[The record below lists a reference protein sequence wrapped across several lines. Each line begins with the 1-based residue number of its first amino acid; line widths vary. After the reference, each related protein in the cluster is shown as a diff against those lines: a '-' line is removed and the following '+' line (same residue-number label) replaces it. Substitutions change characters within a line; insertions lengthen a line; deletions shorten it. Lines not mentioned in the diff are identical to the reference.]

1 MKPSP
6 SNWASPER
14 SCQAAVA
21 YPKTEPLARS
31 NVGFVGAKA
40 GELASNLASAPSK
53 HRFGMARAYYKG
65 AAGFER
71 YVGFCVMAQ
80 NLVAI
85 VRTKTKQTKPLCR
98 SG

>member
-6 SNWASPER
+6 SNWASPAL

-40 GELASNLASAPSK
+40 GELASNLASAPSSIVLEW
-53 HRFGMARAYYKG
+53 R
-65 AAGFER
+65 ER
-71 YVGFCVMAQ
+71 
-80 NLVAI
+80 I
-85 VRTKTKQTKPLCR
+85 TKERRVL
-98 SG
+98 SAMSAFV